1 MPDEILEGI
10 SLPFNEA
17 IDFFRQKARVPTD
30 HWTDVW
36 RTAHSHS
43 FMVAGAAS
51 DALLADFQK
60 EISRA
65 LRDGTTL
72 ADFRKS
78 FDDIVDRHGWSYNGT
93 PGWRSRIIY
102 ETNLSTAY
110 SAGRYDQLT
119 QPDTLKAF
127 PYWTYIHSGSRHP
140 RLQHLAWNGLTLR
153 ADDPFWDTHYPPN
166 GWRCGCRAS
175 ATSRGGLGRMG
186 KDGPDTAPPIEYRD
200 WVNPRNGTVHKVPA
214 GIDPGFD
221 YNPGKAWK
229 QGADALPVKASPLRP
244 LKANAQ
250 DDVWRKAMQDFVESP
265 TRSTSMTVGNLD
277 KDMRDVLGTETPD
290 VLLSADTM
298 EKQLF
303 RHPELKPETY
313 LSLPELF
320 DKPDAVIDYGDRR
333 ILLLRA
339 GGKALAAVVKATKDS
354 GANYLVSLHEARPK
368 SVRSMLRKGRLVKGD
383 VDWAE

>member
-1 MPDEILEGI
+1 
-10 SLPFNEA
+10 
-17 IDFFRQKARVPTD
+17 
-30 HWTDVW
+30 
-36 RTAHSHS
+36 
-43 FMVAGAAS
+43 
-51 DALLADFQK
+51 
-60 EISRA
+60 
-65 LRDGTTL
+65 
-72 ADFRKS
+72 
-78 FDDIVDRHGWSYNGT
+78 
-93 PGWRSRIIY
+93 
-102 ETNLSTAY
+102 
-110 SAGRYDQLT
+110 
-119 QPDTLKAF
+119 
-127 PYWTYIHSGSRHP
+127 
-140 RLQHLAWNGLTLR
+140 
-153 ADDPFWDTHYPPN
+153 
-166 GWRCGCRAS
+166 
-175 ATSRGGLGRMG
+175 
-186 KDGPDTAPPIEYRD
+186 
-200 WVNPRNGTVHKVPA
+200 VHKVPA

-354 GANYLVSLHEARPK
+354 CTRHAPRACVPCCARGAWSKGMWIGPNKTGAPMGPTGTPHIAPTETV
-368 SVRSMLRKGRLVKGD
+368 VLRR
-383 VDWAE
+383 VD